1 MNNDNY
7 KATDAPLIDPPA
19 PELPPRPRNVNIAL
33 ALIGAGVV
41 LLVLVVLRDFQAEGF
56 HVESPRR
63 ILTPAAWCIFYVV
76 ICHQIA
82 RGRDWAR
89 LVLLILTVASF
100 LQLCWVVGA
109 TWRMFPDL
117 WSYYFSAGFLLSRL
131 LPMAMNLAA
140 LHLLYFSSGD
150 WFRKQAPP

>member
-19 PELPPRPRNVNIAL
+19 PDLPPRPRNVNIAL

-41 LLVLVVLRDFQAEGF
+41 LLVVVVLRDFQSTGF
-56 HVESPRR
+56 HVESPRWL
-63 ILTPAAWCIFYVV
+63 LTPAAWCIFYAV
-76 ICHQIA
+76 ICHQIT
-82 RGRDWAR
+82 RRRDWAR

-100 LQLCWVVGA
+100 LQLCWAVGA
-109 TWRMFPDL
+109 TWRVFPDL
-117 WSYYFSAGFLLSRL
+117 WSDFFSASFVLSRL

-150 WFRKQAPP
+150 WFRIQS

>member
-19 PELPPRPRNVNIAL
+19 QELPPRPRNVNIAV

-41 LLVLVVLRDFQAEGF
+41 LLVLVVLRDFQGEGF
-56 HVESPRR
+56 QVQSSRQ
-63 ILTPAAWCIFYVV
+63 ILMPAAWCIFYAV

-82 RGRDWAR
+82 RARDWAR

-109 TWRMFPDL
+109 TWRAFPDS
-117 WSYYFSAGFLLSRL
+117 WRYFFSANFLLSRL
-131 LPMAMNLAA
+131 LPMTMNLVA

-150 WFRKQAPP
+150 WFRKQS

>member
-1 MNNDNY
+1 MNNENY
-7 KATDAPLIDPPA
+7 KAPGTPLIDPPEQA
-19 PELPPRPRNVNIAL
+19 LPPRPRSVNIAL
-33 ALIGAGVV
+33 ALLGAGVV
-41 LLVLVVLRDFQAEGF
+41 LLVLVVLRDFQNEGF
-56 HVESPRR
+56 HVDSPRR
-63 ILTPAAWCIFYVV
+63 ILVPAAWCIFYAV
-76 ICHQIA
+76 ICHQIT

-117 WSYYFSAGFLLSRL
+117 WSDLFSATFLLSRL
-131 LPMAMNLAA
+131 LPMAMNLVA

-150 WFRKQAPP
+150 WFRRT